1 MKDVSI
7 IKDKQAV
14 DFVYRAAKKVKQKF
28 PITHSNVCFGGLL
41 PAQLKIFH
49 LIVKCGSLKKS

>member
-1 MKDVSI
+1 MKDVFI

-28 PITHSNVCFGGLL
+28 PITYSNVCFGGLL

-49 LIVKCGSLKKS
+49 LIVKCGSLKKT